1 MKQLLAIF
9 LIGISCFLFS
19 CEQYEAAKHSYRG
32 LAYYRQGKLDEAI
45 AEYKKA
51 LTINPDD
58 AKTHGNLGVAYG
70 EQGKYDLEIAS
81 FQKVI
86 AINPDDAEAHY
97 NLGVVYDMQGKSEKA
112 IESFQKAISIN
123 PKYLEMGASTN
134 WGRPQTDNDFDNIRE
149 IQEFK
154 QLIKWI
160 SAKENLGIIPLSC

>member
-19 CEQYEAAKHSYRG
+19 CEQYEAAKHSYLG
-32 LAYYRQGKLDEAI
+32 LAYYRQGKLDEAVT
-45 AEYKKA
+45 EYKKA

-58 AKTHGNLGVAYG
+58 AKTHSNLGVAYG

-97 NLGVVYDMQGKSEKA
+97 NLGIVYDMQGKSEKA

-123 PKYLEMGASTN
+123 PKYLEM
-134 WGRPQTDNDFDNIRE
+134 PQTDNDFDNIRE
-149 IQEFK
+149 IQEFQ
-154 QLIKWI
+154 QLINSHQQLI
-160 SAKENLGIIPLSC
+160 NSQYR